1 MTGAGGRTAAETEGR
16 SDTASGGG
24 GPADAIGEPARPQA
38 SGDSLTFAL
47 AAPLEAREP
56 PEARG
61 LRRDEV
67 RLLVSRRDTGE
78 VTHHVFAD
86 LPSLLAPGDLLVV
99 NDSATLPAA
108 VRLDRLA
115 VHFSGRL
122 ASGDWL
128 VELRRR
134 TATAT
139 EPYLGAAP
147 GEWLPLPGGATLR
160 LVERETARLWRARL
174 DRDVLS
180 YLAAHGAP
188 IRYGYVRR
196 DWPLADYQTVFGV
209 EPGSAEMPSAGRPFT
224 PELVTALVSRGIG
237 IAPIT
242 LHTGVASPEKDE
254 PPYPEWFSVSART
267 ARLANLTRAHGGR
280 VIAVG
285 TTVVRALETAA
296 AVRPPVAEPHRG
308 EAGPDG
314 DGVRELSGWTSHVV
328 TPAGDVRAVDGLI
341 TGLHEPRS
349 SHLMML
355 SAITGTGVLAD
366 AYDEALR
373 EGYLWHEFGDSHLIL

>member
-1 MTGAGGRTAAETEGR
+1 MTGP
-16 SDTASGGG
+16 G
-24 GPADAIGEPARPQA
+24 GPADVIGGPGRPRA

-160 LVERETARLWRARL
+160 LVGRETARLWRARL

-180 YLAAHGAP
+180 YLAAHGVP

-237 IAPIT
+237 VAPIT

-267 ARLANLTRAHGGR
+267 ALLANLTRAHGGR

-296 AVRPPVAEPHRG
+296 RPPVAGPRHG

-314 DGVRELSGWTSHVV
+314 GVRALSGWTSHVV
-328 TPAGDVRAVDGLI
+328 TPAGGVRAVDGLI

-355 SAITGTGVLAD
+355 SAITGTGVLAE
-366 AYDEALR
+366 AYEEALR